1 MKQRT
6 LTGLVLA
13 LVSFLL
19 LCCFRLPFVPELAA
33 ICLGCGAV
41 WEILGAYGV
50 KSRLLRAVCY
60 AWAVLLPLLPLGE
73 NRYVMSAL
81 LVLGLCYFTYLMGR
95 IGKPQKGWMPF
106 VNVFFTVGLY
116 RSLAAFGRLPQGA
129 MRLCLAGVICALTD
143 IFAYLVGSRFG
154 KHKLSPKVSPGKS
167 VEGALGGLLV
177 TLVLVTLVFSPYYG
191 NAWAVALY
199 AGVCSILSQW
209 GDLSMSAVKRVAGVK
224 DFGKI
229 FPGHGGILDRCDSLM
244 YPLAFTWLLHC
255 FLG

>member
-19 LCCFRLPFVPELAA
+19 LCCFRLPFVPELAT

-41 WEILGAYGV
+41 WEILGACGV
-50 KSRLLRAVCY
+50 KSRLLRAMCY

-129 MRLCLAGVICALTD
+129 MRLCLTRG
-143 IFAYLVGSRFG
+143 R
-154 KHKLSPKVSPGKS
+154 
-167 VEGALGGLLV
+167 EGIEGEL
-177 TLVLVTLVFSPYYG
+177 P
-191 NAWAVALY
+191 
-199 AGVCSILSQW
+199 
-209 GDLSMSAVKRVAGVK
+209 
-224 DFGKI
+224 
-229 FPGHGGILDRCDSLM
+229 
-244 YPLAFTWLLHC
+244 
-255 FLG
+255 

>member
-1 MKQRT
+1 MIQRT
-6 LTGLVLA
+6 LTSMVLA
-13 LVSFLL
+13 VLAILL
-19 LCCFRLPFVPELAA
+19 LACFPLPGVPQMTAML
-33 ICLGCGAV
+33 LGCGAV
-41 WEILGAYGV
+41 WEILGACGV

-129 MRLCLAGVICALTD
+129 MRLCLTGVICALTD

-244 YPLAFTWLLHC
+244 YPLAFTWLLYC